1 MRKIYYIFLLCL
13 FLGAFPLSAKK
24 IYLLRIDGIIDNA
37 VADYVQTGIDLA
49 EEDEEAVAVLITLDT
64 PGGVLSATK
73 DIVKK
78 FFSSQLPVIVYVY
91 PKGASATSAGMM
103 ITIGAHIAL
112 MSPGTN
118 IGAAHP
124 VLMPFMVQYQPVPEE
139 DVMMKKATQ
148 DTAGWVRS
156 IAQERGRNPDWVVKA
171 VKESS
176 SITAREALKME
187 VIDGVVGDLDQALE
201 FLDGKKVRLNQE
213 KQVVLKTASAVFYEQ
228 GMSLAQKLQHFINNP
243 NVILILLLVGILGI
257 AVEFKAPG
265 MIFPGAIGAVCI
277 LVALLAPNLPVNYIG
292 LVLIL
297 VGIGLLVAEIFI
309 TSYGLLTIFG
319 IGFLTYGSLML
330 FNTERSWNVR
340 VSWSVLAPL
349 IVFVVGILLL
359 VGQRVWKAHRSKI
372 QIGYEELVGMEGEAI
387 TDLNPRGRVFIHGE
401 YWEAESTSGE
411 IKSGEKVVVESV
423 EKFLLKVKKK

>member
-1 MRKIYYIFLLCL
+1 MKKIYYIILLCL

-24 IYLLRIDGIIDNA
+24 IYLLRINGIIDNA

-64 PGGVLSATK
+64 PGGVLTATK

-78 FFSSQLPVIVYVY
+78 FFASKLPVIVYVY

-176 SITAREALKME
+176 SITAREALKLE
-187 VIDGVVGDLDQALE
+187 VIDGVVGDLDQVLD

-387 TDLNPRGRVFIHGE
+387 TELNPRGRVFIHGE

-423 EKFLLKVKKK
+423 EKFLLKVRKK

>member
-1 MRKIYYIFLLCL
+1 MKKIYYIILLCL

-24 IYLLRIDGIIDNA
+24 IYLLRINGIIDNA

-64 PGGVLSATK
+64 PGGVLTATK

-78 FFSSQLPVIVYVY
+78 FFASKLPVIVYVY

-176 SITAREALKME
+176 SITAREALKLE

-309 TSYGLLTIFG
+309 TSYGLLTVFG

-387 TDLNPRGRVFIHGE
+387 TELNPRGRVFIHGE

-411 IKSGEKVVVESV
+411 IKSGEKVVVESA

>member
-1 MRKIYYIFLLCL
+1 MKKIYYIILLCL

-24 IYLLRIDGIIDNA
+24 IYLLRINGIIDNA

-64 PGGVLSATK
+64 PGGVLTATK

-78 FFSSQLPVIVYVY
+78 FFASKLPVIVYVY

-103 ITIGAHIAL
+103 ITIGSHIAL

-176 SITAREALKME
+176 SITAREALKLE

-387 TDLNPRGRVFIHGE
+387 TELNPRGRVFIHGE

-411 IKSGEKVVVESV
+411 IKSGEKVMVESV
-423 EKFLLKVKKK
+423 EKFLLKVRKK

>member
-1 MRKIYYIFLLCL
+1 MKKIYYIILLCL

-24 IYLLRIDGIIDNA
+24 IYLLRINGIIDNA

-64 PGGVLSATK
+64 PGGVLTATK

-78 FFSSQLPVIVYVY
+78 FFASKLPVIVYVY

-176 SITAREALKME
+176 SITAREALE
-187 VIDGVVGDLDQALE
+187 LGVIDGVVGDLDQVLE

-387 TDLNPRGRVFIHGE
+387 TELNPRGRVFIHGE

-411 IKSGEKVVVESV
+411 IKSGEKVMVESV
-423 EKFLLKVKKK
+423 EKFLLKVRKK

>member
-1 MRKIYYIFLLCL
+1 
-13 FLGAFPLSAKK
+13 
-24 IYLLRIDGIIDNA
+24 
-37 VADYVQTGIDLA
+37 
-49 EEDEEAVAVLITLDT
+49 
-64 PGGVLSATK
+64 
-73 DIVKK
+73 
-78 FFSSQLPVIVYVY
+78 
-91 PKGASATSAGMM
+91 
-103 ITIGAHIAL
+103 
-112 MSPGTN
+112 
-118 IGAAHP
+118 
-124 VLMPFMVQYQPVPEE
+124 MPFMVQYQPVPEE

-176 SITAREALKME
+176 SITAREALKMG
-187 VIDGVVGDLDQALE
+187 VIDGVVDDLDQLRE

-309 TSYGLLTIFG
+309 TSYGLLTVFG

-330 FNTERSWNVR
+330 FNTERSWNVS

-359 VGQRVWKAHRSKI
+359 VGQRGWKAHRSKI

-411 IKSGEKVVVESV
+411 IKSGEEVVVESV